1 MGRAK
6 VWRRPVTRIT
16 SMPWAWACL
25 RVARSVSEIWNSGLS
40 RVPSISMAMRRREL
54 TGTHNFSIR
63 QVPGGAPGVPPG
75 PHATYNSWSSTST
88 DHRSGEAI
96 VMPSGHGNCGRRSK
110 GARRLEGPFSVVCIA
125 NSAADQS
132 ASRTITCDEFNG
144 VRSRSNRADND
155 IESAVAVNIGR
166 DDAEFDRC
174 DARSYTLACYRDA
187 RTINCLGRE
196 LAEGRGK
203 HGAEEVDTDLV
214 QLARCRAH
222 HGIGHR
228 QFLGRRIHRPSNLAF
243 LVVERFAEVIPACGP
258 LLRRCR
264 RSRAGGQDQSHG
276 HQEYSFHR
284 HPPLSLEYEFSVRCQ
299 PL

>member
-63 QVPGGAPGVPPG
+63 QVPGGAPGGPPG

-110 GARRLEGPFSVVCIA
+110 GARRLEVRFSVVCIA

-155 IESAVAVNIGR
+155 IESAVAVNIGG
-166 DDAEFDRC
+166 DDAEFNRR
-174 DARSYTLACYRDA
+174 DACSYTLPCERDA
-187 RTINCLGRE
+187 RTIICLGRE

-203 HGAEEVDTDLV
+203 RGAEEVDTHLV

-222 HGIGHR
+222 QGIGHR
-228 QFLGRRIHRPSNLAF
+228 QFVRRRIHRPTDLASR
-243 LVVERFAEVIPACGP
+243 VVQRFTEVVPARGP
-258 LLRRCR
+258 LLHCCR
-264 RSRAGGQDQSHG
+264 RGRAGRQEQRHD
-276 HQEYSFHR
+276 HQNYSFHR
-284 HPPLSLEYEFSVRCQ
+284 LPPFEEYQAVT
-299 PL
+299 PLR